1 MRCKLVERLFCEEAE
16 QKDTNGRIDAF
27 VMCLCCVSYVAS
39 VCLTDNRESVTLAIS
54 WDHYNNIVG
63 T

>member
-54 WDHYNNIVG
+54 WDQ
-63 T
+63 